1 MEVMVSWR
9 YDAKYKEVRI
19 NIDNNDKN
27 TGLKKKEPKDKDND
41 YSKRSSHQK

>member
-1 MEVMVSWR
+1 MEALVFWR

-27 TGLKKKEPKDKDND
+27 TGLAEKEPKDK
-41 YSKRSSHQK
+41 KG

>member
-1 MEVMVSWR
+1 MYGGIFSWR

-27 TGLKKKEPKDKDND
+27 TGLKE
-41 YSKRSSHQK
+41 KRAKRQG

>member
-1 MEVMVSWR
+1 MEALVFWR

-27 TGLKKKEPKDKDND
+27 TGQSEKK
-41 YSKRSSHQK
+41 SQKTKKG

>member
-1 MEVMVSWR
+1 MEALFSWR

-27 TGLKKKEPKDKDND
+27 TGLKKK
-41 YSKRSSHQK
+41 SQKRQKKG

>member
-1 MEVMVSWR
+1 MEALVSWR

-27 TGLKKKEPKDKDND
+27 TGLKQKKEPKDK
-41 YSKRSSHQK
+41 KG